1 MLLEISTLASQPGGS
16 SARPDALEFE
26 PVRIFVP
33 DLQETVAMTVE
44 QYYHTRVTWDP
55 TKTTCRA
62 VLFIEVLQSHWVI
75 GRYQTLDEAARV
87 RAAKSNMILSLV
99 REMLRF
105 A

>member
-44 QYYHTRVTWDP
+44 QYYHTRVT
-55 TKTTCRA
+55 
-62 VLFIEVLQSHWVI
+62 
-75 GRYQTLDEAARV
+75 
-87 RAAKSNMILSLV
+87 
-99 REMLRF
+99 
-105 A
+105 